1 MSVGRFNPS
10 FKITS
15 VLFIVL
21 MSFAISV
28 PANAFP
34 QVHTVT
40 FVENTSASDQ
50 VTAFENGVST
60 QPLTLLQN
68 LNPSFT
74 DVGYTFTGWNT
85 SIDGSGTEYVDGS
98 MYSFGADIGLYAQW
112 IANPVVH
119 TVTFFENSSASDT
132 VTAFE
137 TGISPQSLTS
147 NQDLNPTFTDAGY
160 LFDGWN
166 TSADGSGTPYSDGSI
181 FSFSSDIG
189 LYAQWREI
197 TVVHT
202 VTFFENA
209 TSADSVSTYLS
220 SGVPTPLTAFGSLE
234 PSFSNPSHS
243 FTGWN
248 TSPNGTGTAYGDGA
262 TYSFNADTGLYA
274 QWVATIATHT
284 VTFNENDGAADSVT
298 TYLSASVPTQ
308 LTAFGSLEPSFS
320 NPSHSFTGWNTSPN
334 GTGESFE
341 DGTMYSFA
349 SNLVVYAQWV
359 ADADIHTVTFE
370 ENDSAID
377 SVSTELS
384 EVTAMPLTLFTNLQP
399 TFVNGSHTFSGW
411 NTSRDGSGV
420 AYSDGVQ
427 YSFDNDIVL
436 YAQWTLNALVVI
448 SFNANGGN
456 GTIASISGSV
466 GSTITMPSQT
476 GLIRPGFQ
484 LTKWST
490 TPNGSGT
497 DYLVGQMLSLTES
510 LNLYAQWGGQSP
522 AILFGAIGTFKID
535 SPLLS
540 DNLKSQVNRMASTIR
555 SRKYLKVELFG
566 YTSPTGLSSLNVSLS
581 RARAKNVATYLRSRL
596 NFLKV
601 RGVTILA
608 SGEGAITG
616 QASNA
621 YSRVEVF
628 GI

>member
-137 TGISPQSLTS
+137 TGTSPQSLTS

-220 SGVPTPLTAFGSLE
+220 SGVPTP
-234 PSFSNPSHS
+234 
-243 FTGWN
+243 
-248 TSPNGTGTAYGDGA
+248 
-262 TYSFNADTGLYA
+262 
-274 QWVATIATHT
+274 
-284 VTFNENDGAADSVT
+284 
-298 TYLSASVPTQ
+298 

>member
-50 VTAFENGVST
+50 VTAFENGVTT

-137 TGISPQSLTS
+137 TGTSPQSLTS

-220 SGVPTPLTAFGSLE
+220 SGVPTP
-234 PSFSNPSHS
+234 
-243 FTGWN
+243 
-248 TSPNGTGTAYGDGA
+248 
-262 TYSFNADTGLYA
+262 
-274 QWVATIATHT
+274 
-284 VTFNENDGAADSVT
+284 
-298 TYLSASVPTQ
+298 

>member
-1 MSVGRFNPS
+1 
-10 FKITS
+10 
-15 VLFIVL
+15 
-21 MSFAISV
+21 
-28 PANAFP
+28 
-34 QVHTVT
+34 
-40 FVENTSASDQ
+40 
-50 VTAFENGVST
+50 
-60 QPLTLLQN
+60 
-68 LNPSFT
+68 
-74 DVGYTFTGWNT
+74 
-85 SIDGSGTEYVDGS
+85 
-98 MYSFGADIGLYAQW
+98 
-112 IANPVVH
+112 
-119 TVTFFENSSASDT
+119 
-132 VTAFE
+132 
-137 TGISPQSLTS
+137 
-147 NQDLNPTFTDAGY
+147 
-160 LFDGWN
+160 
-166 TSADGSGTPYSDGSI
+166 
-181 FSFSSDIG
+181 
-189 LYAQWREI
+189 
-197 TVVHT
+197 
-202 VTFFENA
+202 
-209 TSADSVSTYLS
+209 
-220 SGVPTPLTAFGSLE
+220 
-234 PSFSNPSHS
+234 
-243 FTGWN
+243 
-248 TSPNGTGTAYGDGA
+248 
-262 TYSFNADTGLYA
+262 
-274 QWVATIATHT
+274 
-284 VTFNENDGAADSVT
+284 
-298 TYLSASVPTQ
+298 
-308 LTAFGSLEPSFS
+308 
-320 NPSHSFTGWNTSPN
+320 
-334 GTGESFE
+334 
-341 DGTMYSFA
+341 MYSFA